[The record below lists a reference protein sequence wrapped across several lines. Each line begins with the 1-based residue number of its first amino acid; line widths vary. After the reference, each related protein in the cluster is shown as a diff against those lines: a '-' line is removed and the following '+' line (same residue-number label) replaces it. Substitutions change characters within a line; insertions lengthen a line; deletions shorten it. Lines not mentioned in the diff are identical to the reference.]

1 MKKQKRLKP
10 RNALIPILFNEC
22 GHAVHKNKRR
32 EERDR
37 RARQEIKNHTR
48 ESGYFFASAT
58 WAEQCQWTLSEILDS
73 GCLP

>member
-10 RNALIPILFNEC
+10 RNALIPILFNDC

-37 RARQEIKNHTR
+37 RSKQEIENYTR
-48 ESGYFFASAT
+48 EKAGIFIPA
-58 WAEQCQWTLSEILDS
+58 
-73 GCLP
+73 

>member
-37 RARQEIKNHTR
+37 RARQEVKNYTR
-48 ESGYFFASAT
+48 ESGYFFGPWALMPPSA
-58 WAEQCQWTLSEILDS
+58 EV
-73 GCLP
+73 PM